1 MNVYLDDTNQQ
12 VSMRIRQHLSGSIQK
27 FQMWRKGDHEKEEEP
42 FTPFILDPVYGGE
55 ATTFTD
61 FMAPGKTLLPH
72 MLPVAQRNSQEV
84 LEGNGGK
91 RVCPWLPRSG
101 P

>member
-12 VSMRIRQHLSGSIQK
+12 VSMRIRQHLSGGIQK
-27 FQMWRKGDHEKEEEP
+27 FQMWRKGNHEKDEEP

-72 MLPVAQRNSQEV
+72 NVTSRAAE
-84 LEGNGGK
+84 
-91 RVCPWLPRSG
+91 
-101 P
+101 